1 MLNNERCPT
10 CGMKKKR
17 SSESNRMY
25 WALLSL
31 IAEQLL
37 VGGKHKYTSNCWH
50 VYFRQRYLGCE
61 DIKLPNGMIVA
72 MPNSTASLTN
82 EEFGIYLDRIQA
94 WCSEHGVV
102 LPDREG
108 NI

>member
-1 MLNNERCPT
+1 MLNSDKCPT

-31 IAEQLL
+31 IAEQLP
-37 VGGKHKYTSNCWH
+37 VKGQGYTAGTWH
-50 VYFRQRYLGCE
+50 EYLKLRYLGAH
-61 DIKLPNGMIVA
+61 DVMLPNGKTVHITV
-72 MPNSTASLTN
+72 STSALTN
-82 EEFGIYLDRIQA
+82 EEFGEYMDKCLA
-94 WCSEHGVV
+94 WASEHGIV
-102 LPDREG
+102 LPDREL

>member
-25 WALLSL
+25 WALLNL
-31 IAEQLL
+31 IAEQLPVKGQGYTANTWHAYL
-37 VGGKHKYTSNCWH
+37 V
-50 VYFRQRYLGCE
+50 QRYLGCH
-61 DIKLPNGMIVA
+61 DITLPNGKVVTMNV
-72 MPNSTASLTN
+72 STSALTN
-82 EEFGIYLDRIQA
+82 EEFGEYMDKCLA
-94 WCSEHGVV
+94 WASEHGIV